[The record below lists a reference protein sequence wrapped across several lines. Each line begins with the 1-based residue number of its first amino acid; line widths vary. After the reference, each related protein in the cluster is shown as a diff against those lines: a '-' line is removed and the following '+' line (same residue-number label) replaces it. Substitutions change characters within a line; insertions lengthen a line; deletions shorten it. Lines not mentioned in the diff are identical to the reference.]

1 MRIALHTTKRR
12 AGCAVLAA
20 CLLVGPGWP
29 LWTVAQAQVR
39 LPEMGES
46 VSSAMPLTAERRL
59 GDQIWNEIR
68 RDPSYLD
75 DPVLDDYVNRLW
87 WPLIEAAARRG
98 EINDDMRQAF
108 PWQSFLIRDRS
119 INAFAMPGGYVGV
132 HLGLIAGTATRD
144 ELVSVLAHELAHVT
158 QRHIARSIDAS
169 GRQTALGVATM
180 LLGMI
185 AASRSNNPDMARAA
199 IAGGQAA
206 MIQGQLNFSRDMERE
221 ADRIGHTVMN
231 DAGFS
236 PSGMVAMFD
245 KLDKANRL
253 NDSGNFPYL
262 RSHPL
267 TGERIAEAQARAG
280 LDATARAATDE
291 EHELMRARARVMGD
305 PNVPALR
312 SQLEAF
318 RSVRG
323 PLPVGT
329 AYAAALAA
337 VILKDETA
345 LRESL
350 PALQRVAAPASQR
363 WVRLLQTEA
372 HLALPT
378 LKLASPPQ
386 ATFQPPT
393 LPPTATSATTPS
405 PTTWARPELA
415 FQGRAVLAK
424 PALNAQMDPE
434 FRELH
439 QALRSWVV
447 RYPQDGLIWQLLSDC
462 EALRGNRLAMLRAAA
477 EVHMAGGKPEAAM
490 LTLQSARRSAR
501 TGEGDNV
508 ELAVIDS
515 RLADLRRQ
523 RADYFQRLGR
533 PDPQERER
541 REDFS
546 AAQAKLPGFESA
558 HFPGTLKK

>member
-75 DPVLDDYVNRLW
+75 DPVIADYVNRLW
-87 WPLIEAAARRG
+87 WPLVDAAVRRG

-312 SQLEAF
+312 SQIEAF
-318 RSVRG
+318 RGLRG
-323 PLPVGT
+323 PSSVGT

-337 VILKDETA
+337 VLLKDEAA
-345 LRESL
+345 LRDSM

-363 WVRLLQTEA
+363 WVRLLLTEA
-372 HLALPT
+372 QLALPA
-378 LKLASPPQ
+378 LKLAVV
-386 ATFQPPT
+386 PPT
-393 LPPTATSATTPS
+393 PGLASAPPANAAN
-405 PTTWARPELA
+405 WQRPELVL
-415 FQGRAVLAK
+415 QGRAVLVK
-424 PALNAQMDPE
+424 PALNPQADPE

-447 RYPQDGLIWQLLSDC
+447 RYPHDGLVWQLLSDC
-462 EALRGNRLAMLRAAA
+462 EAARGNRLAMLRAAA
-477 EVHMAGGKPEAAM
+477 EVNLASGKPEAAM

-501 TGEGDNV
+501 TADGDNL

-546 AAQAKLPGFESA
+546 AAQAP
-558 HFPGTLKK
+558 